1 MAKYYE
7 LEAEDF
13 LARAIQHEIDHL
25 HGVLFTSKVTR
36 YITAEELEGY
46 EGQNDERLFL
56 WEHLIFQ
63 CLY

>member
-1 MAKYYE
+1 MKIRAQDRHGEYYE

-46 EGQNDERLFL
+46 EAE
-56 WEHLIFQ
+56 
-63 CLY
+63 